1 MAKVEQTVNVNSVSR
16 ISAGTCFKGEI
27 SSPYDLRIDGNFD
40 GKLYSKGRVVVGETA
55 NVSGEMICDNV
66 DLWGNVKGDLH
77 VKDTLS
83 LKSGCRMDGGINV
96 RKLIVELGASFNGT
110 CKMITEE
117 EFDKAVASEELAKV
131 LDAAQKQGD
140 QQARQKK

>member
-16 ISAGTCFKGEI
+16 ISSGTFFKGEI
-27 SSPYDLRIDGNFD
+27 SSPYDLRIDGSFD

-55 NVSGEMICDNV
+55 KVTGEVLCENV
-66 DLWGNVKGDLH
+66 DLWGSVKGDLY

-83 LKSGCRMDGGINV
+83 LKSGCIVEGGINV
-96 RKLIVELGASFNGT
+96 RKLIVELGAAFNGT

-117 EFDKAVASEELAKV
+117 DFDKTVSGEELAK
-131 LDAAQKQGD
+131 LLNQGD
-140 QQARQKK
+140 RQTAQDKAAKK

>member
-16 ISAGTCFKGEI
+16 ISAGTYFKGEV
-27 SSPYDLRIDGNFD
+27 SSPYDLRIDGTFE
-40 GKLYSKGRVVVGETA
+40 GKLYSKGRVVLGESA
-55 NVSGEMICDNV
+55 NVNGEVMCDNI
-66 DLWGNVKGDLH
+66 DLWGKAAGELH

-83 LKSGCRMDGGINV
+83 LKSGCSVDGSINV

-117 EFDKAVASEELAKV
+117 EYDKTAGSQELAKIV
-131 LDAAQKQGD
+131 EKPAKPADSA
-140 QQARQKK
+140 KK

>member
-16 ISAGTCFKGEI
+16 ISAGTFFKGEV
-27 SSPYDLRIDGNFD
+27 SSPYDLRIDGCFD
-40 GKLYSKGRVVVGETA
+40 GRLYSKGRVVIGETA
-55 NVSGEMICDNV
+55 RVSGEVMCENV
-66 DLWGNVKGDLH
+66 DLWGSAKGDMY

-83 LKSGCRMDGGINV
+83 LKSGCAVEGGINV

-117 EFDKAVASEELAKV
+117 EYDKTVGAQDIVRILDPAGAQEGAKP
-131 LDAAQKQGD
+131 A
-140 QQARQKK
+140 KK

>member
-16 ISAGTCFKGEI
+16 ISAGTFFKGEI
-27 SSPYDLRIDGNFD
+27 SSPYDLRIDGGFD
-40 GKLYSKGRVVVGETA
+40 GKLYSKGRVVIGESAKVG
-55 NVSGEMICDNV
+55 GEMICDNV
-66 DLWGNVKGDLH
+66 DLWGAVKGDLY

-83 LKSGCRMDGGINV
+83 LKSGCTMEGSINV

-117 EFDKAVASEELAKV
+117 EFDKVVASEELAKV
-131 LDAAQKQGD
+131 LNAGQNRTD
-140 QQARQKK
+140 QQARPKK

>member
-16 ISAGTCFKGEI
+16 ISSGTFFKGEI
-27 SSPYDLRIDGNFD
+27 SSPYDLRIDGSFD

-55 NVSGEMICDNV
+55 KVTGEVLCENV
-66 DLWGNVKGDLH
+66 DLWGSVKGDLY

-83 LKSGCRMDGGINV
+83 LKSGCIVEGGINV
-96 RKLIVELGASFNGT
+96 RKLIVELGAAFNGT

-117 EFDKAVASEELAKV
+117 DFDKTVSGEELAK
-131 LDAAQKQGD
+131 LLNQGD
-140 QQARQKK
+140 RQAVQDKAAKK